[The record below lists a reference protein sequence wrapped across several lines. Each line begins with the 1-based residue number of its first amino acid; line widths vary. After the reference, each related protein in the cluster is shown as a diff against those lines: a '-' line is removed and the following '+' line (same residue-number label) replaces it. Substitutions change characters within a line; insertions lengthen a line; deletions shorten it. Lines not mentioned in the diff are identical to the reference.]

1 MAWAKFTDKLHE
13 NDKVGAVS
21 DAAFRLW
28 VLSITWSNDKLTDG
42 HVPTSRP
49 VRLLIL
55 RNAKKTIAELIAAK
69 LWHQAAHPCT
79 SCLAQR
85 AAKKVL
91 DPIPSGGYLIHHY
104 FDFQKPAWVIRQER
118 EHLRSIASK
127 GGAASV
133 EARAQMVLGGEVA
146 QPLRSSAAVDGPDDE
161 VNRYGQA
168 QRSTGAVQR
177 GLPRIASPP
186 TNNDGLPDAWQPARP
201 LRSTA
206 TVKRG
211 AQPLRSTPVPPY
223 PRTPVPGS
231 VSSTRTSLQRD
242 PEPVDEPEDAPAGP
256 PRPARPRATGSVDPG
271 VRREAPKGT
280 GMRHINQSLGGTR

>member
-13 NDKVGAVS
+13 NDKVGSVS

-49 VRLLIL
+49 VRLLVL
-55 RNAKKTIAELIAAK
+55 RNAKKTIAELVAAK

-79 SCLAQR
+79 TCLAQR
-85 AAKKVL
+85 ATKKVL

-133 EARAQMVLGGEVA
+133 EARAQMTLGGEVA
-146 QPLRSSAAVDGPDDE
+146 QPLRSSAAV
-161 VNRYGQA
+161 
-168 QRSTGAVQR
+168 
-177 GLPRIASPP
+177 
-186 TNNDGLPDAWQPARP
+186 
-201 LRSTA
+201 
-206 TVKRG
+206 KRH
-211 AQPLRSTPVPPY
+211 A
-223 PRTPVPGS
+223 
-231 VSSTRTSLQRD
+231 
-242 PEPVDEPEDAPAGP
+242 
-256 PRPARPRATGSVDPG
+256 
-271 VRREAPKGT
+271 
-280 GMRHINQSLGGTR
+280 